1 MMSRFHHLGHLFT
14 LHQQSRFL
22 ISGGLATTSHWLS
35 MTLLV
40 LFGASALSAT
50 IVGSTV
56 GAFCNYWLQKHY
68 TFESHS
74 TDSESIP
81 KYIASSAVAWC
92 MNFLFFLLL
101 QAIADLGVAF
111 TQALTSLLVAFFNY
125 HIYKRFVFHVSSQP

>member
-1 MMSRFHHLGHLFT
+1 MMSRLHHLVHLFT
-14 LHQQSRFL
+14 LYKQSRFL
-22 ISGGLATTSHWLS
+22 ISGGLATASHWLS

-74 TDSESIP
+74 PDLESIL
-81 KYIASSAVAWC
+81 KYIASCAVAWC

-101 QAIADLGVAF
+101 QTIAELGIAI